1 MKGLEWEYISIPTC
15 KNRSIRRKDEE
26 NMKTIISTEKA
37 PQAIGP
43 YSQAIEVNGMVFTSG
58 VIPIIPATGELVT
71 GSIEEQADQ
80 AIGNLKALLEESGV
94 SMENVVKTTVFI
106 KNMDDF
112 AKVNEVYAKYFTS
125 QFPARSCVEV
135 ARLPKDVLIEIEAI
149 GIKG

>member
-1 MKGLEWEYISIPTC
+1 MK
-15 KNRSIRRKDEE
+15 N
-26 NMKTIISTEKA
+26 IISTDKA

-58 VIPIIPATGELVT
+58 VIPIIPAPGELVT
-71 GSIEEQADQ
+71 GGIEEQADQ
-80 AIGNLKALLEESGV
+80 AIGNLKELLAASGV
-94 SMENVVKTTVFI
+94 AMENVVKTTVFI